1 MTYILSELYV
11 IVSYAFFLLAGH
23 FDNMIKLQFLLLPL
37 PFIMRI
43 VNLIVVL
50 ALGRKW
56 RRKTLLNCTL
66 IIKCG
71 LILFYLIGGSIAID
85 EYIRK

>member
-37 PFIMRI
+37 PFIMGI

-50 ALGRKW
+50 ALGRK
-56 RRKTLLNCTL
+56 
-66 IIKCG
+66 
-71 LILFYLIGGSIAID
+71 
-85 EYIRK
+85 

>member
-11 IVSYAFFLLAGH
+11 IVSYAFFLLEGR

-66 IIKCG
+66 IIK
-71 LILFYLIGGSIAID
+71 YD
-85 EYIRK
+85 